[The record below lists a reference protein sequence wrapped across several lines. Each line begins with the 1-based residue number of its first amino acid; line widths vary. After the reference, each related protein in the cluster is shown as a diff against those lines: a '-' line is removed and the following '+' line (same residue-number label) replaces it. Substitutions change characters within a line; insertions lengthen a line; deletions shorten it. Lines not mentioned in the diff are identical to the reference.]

1 MYDGPTAADSLVVV
15 EKSVI
20 KVTVGIKD
28 DISLDVL
35 STLKCTVIAICLNCS
50 VPTSF
55 NNTEFKCT
63 SYEIFSA
70 PMGYYRI
77 NLTIASD
84 CGEIFNLQSTVLFVG
99 KFLNALMRPNL
110 LFIPLYTQMVK

>member
-20 KVTVGIKD
+20 EVPVGIKD

-55 NNTEFKCT
+55 NNTEFKCI
-63 SYEIFSA
+63 SYKIFSA

-77 NLTIASD
+77 NLTISSD
-84 CGEIFNLQSTVLFVG
+84 CGEIFNLQSIVLFVG
-99 KFLNALMRPNL
+99 NALMRQKL